1 MLMFSFY
8 LHDIPIVFVSAVPT
22 RQEGRDPM
30 DVRMPL
36 LLLLLLL

>member
-1 MLMFSFY
+1 MPMFSFY
-8 LHDIPIVFVSAVPT
+8 LHDIPIVFVNEVPI